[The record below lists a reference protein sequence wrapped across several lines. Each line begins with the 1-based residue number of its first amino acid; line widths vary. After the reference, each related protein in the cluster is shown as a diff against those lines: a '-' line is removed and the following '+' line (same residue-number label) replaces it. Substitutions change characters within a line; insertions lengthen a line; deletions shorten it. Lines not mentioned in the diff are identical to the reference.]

1 MSRQLA
7 QEQKKEMCQWQ
18 LGSCVLSVSCHSQV
32 CVLLYITLF
41 YKHTY
46 IQILC
51 GFALSLSHTHRGVWA
66 GSPSSS
72 GGHYRD
78 VSKTDNVWVES
89 REPSGP
95 RLWDRR
101 SHISGRRHLSDSS
114 QEYGELPDSCSSLNQ
129 HRMHFLCE
137 LSALST
143 HRSFRKKGNWLEL
156 FQAGSW
162 ST

>member
-1 MSRQLA
+1 MNVMTTSTRTK
-7 QEQKKEMCQWQ
+7 QKMCRRQ

-46 IQILC
+46 KESLC
-51 GFALSLSHTHRGVWA
+51 WFAFSHTHRGAWA
-66 GSPSSS
+66 GSPRSS

-101 SHISGRRHLSDSS
+101 SHISVPRSMG
-114 QEYGELPDSCSSLNQ
+114 SCLTHVLHSEPT
-129 HRMHFLCE
+129 RMYFLCE

-143 HRSFRKKGNWLEL
+143 HRSLRKKGNWLEL
-156 FQAGSW
+156 FQVGSR